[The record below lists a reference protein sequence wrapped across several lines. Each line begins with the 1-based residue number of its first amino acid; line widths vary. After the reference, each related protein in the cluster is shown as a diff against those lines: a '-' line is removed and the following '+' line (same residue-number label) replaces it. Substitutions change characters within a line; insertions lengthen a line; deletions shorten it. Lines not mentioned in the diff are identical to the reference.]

1 MTTFFEDT
9 LDRHELALEKAK
21 QSVDSGLSIA
31 FDVMQKIQFKTPM
44 LAERLIPS
52 GQGKVLLKIDKIKQE
67 VKAALEEIGNK
78 KPEMNNSSITESGN
92 TLIERSSEIFCRIK
106 DLQDYV
112 DSEVDS
118 QSVKSAVLEMN
129 DMKEQLNVGINMA
142 IRNYTYLHERLEI
155 YKKLKKELDTHKK
168 RTMLPPS
175 EHIRQDKQDK
185 NNKIKG
191 KGEFSI

>member
-1 MTTFFEDT
+1 
-9 LDRHELALEKAK
+9 
-21 QSVDSGLSIA
+21 V
-31 FDVMQKIQFKTPM
+31 
-44 LAERLIPS
+44 
-52 GQGKVLLKIDKIKQE
+52 DKIRQE

-175 EHIRQDKQDK
+175 EHIRQDKQDN

-191 KGEFSI
+191 KGGFSI